1 MLENDNK
8 SDSKIFANL
17 KEHRNKVSTLRTHKV
32 PTKKTIETVSSK
44 KQASKPN
51 NRIAAESLNNSPE
64 KPTGSSGAYIF
75 LWVAILAVVISGVCY
90 YAVTTTRN
98 FENEIISLTEQQPLM
113 GYRDISSPLRNHT
126 RNILAGAG
134 LLIVALIG
142 TGLALYKALRT
153 KMRLKIKSQ
162 SEEELRALNQ
172 QLQTEILDRI
182 NAQETLA
189 QERNLLHGLMN
200 AMPDQISAK
209 NRKGEFVFRNPA
221 SLEDLSEATTENV
234 IGKTD
239 FDLYSKENAE
249 RWRDEEQEIL
259 KTGQGIINR
268 EEDYINTKGEKNWA
282 LTSKVPWHD
291 AEGNIIGFIIV
302 SRNIT
307 ERKKAEEDFANERNL
322 LRTLIDTI
330 PDSVYAKNLQGNFV
344 FANERCANDLGLSD
358 SKNMI
363 GKCDFH
369 CMPEEMA
376 RLYYDEE
383 QKVINTGVS
392 LINREALYRD
402 HINQKTILITKV
414 PWKNAKGEIIGTI
427 GVNRDTTNIAERKK
441 AEENLANERNL
452 LRTLI
457 DAIPDPVYAKGL
469 QGDFM
474 FVNESCAKHLGF
486 SNSKD
491 VIGKS
496 DFHYMP
502 KEMAKSFRAG
512 EQKIINTG
520 VSIINRE
527 SICHDPAKQTWGLIT
542 KVPWKNAKGEIIGI
556 IGVNRDTT
564 KIKEAQ
570 VKQATLLEILEEKN
584 WELES
589 IVRVANHDLRTPMVN
604 IEGFSNILNASNK
617 DIESI
622 LKSDESDPIKLE
634 KIKAIATDDM
644 STALDI
650 IFASSAKMKS
660 LLDGLSHLAKLG
672 FSATQIEKIDMNV
685 KMENIV
691 KAMQYLSDQ
700 AKCEMCIEKL
710 PCCDGDKSQIN
721 QVFSNLIG
729 NAIKYLDPSRAGVI
743 KITGWNEGE
752 DSIYCVEDNGIG
764 VDPARLGDI
773 FKIFY
778 RLDPKENTGEG
789 IGLSI
794 VRRIVTRHH
803 GKTWAESSPGK
814 GSKFF
819 VQLPSKNKN

>member
-8 SDSKIFANL
+8 SDSEIFANL
-17 KEHRNKVSTLRTHKV
+17 KEHRNKVSTLRTHTV
-32 PTKKTIETVSSK
+32 PPDKTLETVSCK
-44 KQASKPN
+44 KQSRQPAHQISIASVN
-51 NRIAAESLNNSPE
+51 SAEVSGNL
-64 KPTGSSGAYIF
+64 SSAYIF
-75 LWVAILAVVISGVCY
+75 LWVAILAVVISVVCY
-90 YAVTTTRN
+90 YAVKTTRD
-98 FENEIISLTEQQPLM
+98 FENEIISLTEQQQLM
-113 GYRDISSPLRNHT
+113 DYRDISSSLRDHT

-142 TGLALYKALRT
+142 MGLALYKALRT
-153 KMRLKIKSQ
+153 KMRLRIKSQ
-162 SEEELRALNQ
+162 PEEELRALNQ

-182 NAQETLA
+182 NAQEALA
-189 QERNLLHGLMN
+189 EEKNLLHGLMN

-221 SLEDLSEATTENV
+221 SLEDLPEATMENV

-249 RWRDEEQEIL
+249 RWRDEDQEVL

-268 EEDYINTKGEKNWA
+268 EVDYIDAKGEKNWA

-307 ERKKAEEDFANERNL
+307 ERKKTEEDLANERNL

-330 PDSVYAKNLQGNFV
+330 PDSVYAKDLQGNFV
-344 FANERCANDLGLSD
+344 FTNKGCANDIGLS
-358 SKNMI
+358 SPKNMT
-363 GKCDFH
+363 GKCDFNYI
-369 CMPEEMA
+369 PEEIA
-376 RLYYDEE
+376 RVYYDEE
-383 QKVINTGVS
+383 QKVINTGVP
-392 LINREALYRD
+392 LINRKALYRD

-414 PWKNAKGEIIGTI
+414 PWKNARGEIIGII
-427 GVNRDTTNIAERKK
+427 GVNRDTTNITERKK
-441 AEENLANERNL
+441 AEEDLANERDL
-452 LRTLI
+452 LGTLI
-457 DAIPDPVYAKGL
+457 GAIPDPVYAKDL
-469 QGDFM
+469 QGN
-474 FVNESCAKHLGF
+474 FVFANKSCTKHLGF
-486 SNSKD
+486 SDPKD

-502 KEMAKSFRAG
+502 QEIAQSFYDG
-512 EQKIINTG
+512 EQEIVNTG

-527 SICHDPAKQTWGLIT
+527 SVCHDPTKQTWGLIT
-542 KVPWKNAKGEIIGI
+542 KVPWKNANGKIVGI
-556 IGVNRDTT
+556 IGVNRDIT
-564 KIKEAQ
+564 KIKMSQ
-570 VKQATLLEILEEKN
+570 KKQATLLEVLEEKN

-589 IVRVANHDLRTPMVN
+589 VVRIANHDLRTPLVN
-604 IEGFSNILNASNK
+604 IDGFSRILDTNRK

-622 LKSDESDPIKLE
+622 VNSDESEQIKLE
-634 KIKAIATDDM
+634 KIKAIVTDDI
-644 STALDI
+644 SVALNI

-660 LLDGLSHLAKLG
+660 LLDGLSQLAKLG
-672 FSATQIEKIDMNV
+672 FSANQIEKINMNIKV
-685 KMENIV
+685 ANIV
-691 KAMQYLSDQ
+691 KTMQYLADQ
-700 AKCEMCIEKL
+700 TNCEMLIEKL
-710 PCCDGDKSQIN
+710 PYCHGDKSQIN

-729 NAIKYLDPSRAGVI
+729 NAIKYLDPSRHGVI

-778 RLDPKENTGEG
+778 RLDPEDNKGEG

-803 GKTWAESSPGK
+803 GKTWAESCPGK